1 MSLHHGPTDLCD
13 NHFTVSFI
21 LLWFQAPSQASLRFC
36 LRANLTSKTGAY
48 AAKESSGQCFIMPR
62 KQCSLNVDDHEIF
75 FSRMLT
81 INKSDWFDEQRLGC
95 SLYDGVWSLARFQ

>member
-48 AAKESSGQCFIMPR
+48 GAKESSRQCFIMPR
-62 KQCSLNVDDHEIF
+62 KQCSLQLLEMSANLNVDDHEIF
-75 FSRMLT
+75 LLT
-81 INKSDWFDEQRLGC
+81 KA
-95 SLYDGVWSLARFQ
+95 YD